1 MRFLIL
7 GMLLFSVACA
17 HKTTKSDEMPNNS
30 AAVGENASAES
41 SDGVP
46 SFRVTDPEPPKV
58 VDEEFKSIPVEI
70 NPSVEKW
77 ISYFQGRGRKH
88 MERYLSRS
96 TRYSGLMKKI
106 LRENGVPEDLLYVA
120 LIESGF
126 SPRATSHAAAVGYWQ
141 FIRGTGKRFGL
152 EINAFVDERRD
163 PVLASQAAAEY
174 FKGLYSAF
182 GSWYLSMAAYNVG
195 ENRVKREIM
204 RHYTQD
210 FWELARKRRLPKET
224 VNYVPKFIAAKMIA
238 EDPEKFGFEDVD
250 YMPPIEFE
258 HIVTKAP
265 AINIRL
271 MAEKLNIPYDEFKAL
286 NPKFKGEV
294 APAKGGALELRVPL
308 GMTEQAII
316 AAQESAVDKVEFVA
330 DAGDLQIYRV
340 RSGDTLY
347 TIARRFRTTVAN
359 LRDINDLPRK
369 KRLKIGM
376 RIQVPDR
383 GLKRLKKVAS
393 QSLNVKADLVSN
405 ANEGQ
410 HVVKQGESLYSIA
423 MKYGIS
429 IQALRD
435 ANNLKK
441 KSTLKAGARL
451 LIPGYE
457 NDNTKTSEKGS
468 SWRKRKQQVHVV
480 KRGET
485 LVKIAGKYRISI
497 GHLKSKNKLNSGSK
511 LLVGS
516 RLLIPEA
523 HAEQSSR

>member
-1 MRFLIL
+1 MRYLVL

-17 HKTTKSDEMPNNS
+17 HKAKNENDSSVLNNS
-30 AAVGENASAES
+30 ASVAPVTSES

-46 SFRVTDPEPPKV
+46 SFRVSDPEPPKV

-96 TRYSGLMKKI
+96 TRYSALMKKI

-163 PVLASQAAAEY
+163 PVLATQAAAEY

-204 RHYTQD
+204 KHYTQD
-210 FWELARKRRLPKET
+210 FWELARKRRLPRET

-238 EDPEKFGFEDVD
+238 EDPEKYGFEDVE

-258 HIVTKAP
+258 HIVAKAP
-265 AINIRL
+265 AINVRL

-294 APAKGGALELRVPL
+294 APAKAGVLELRVPL
-308 GMTEQAII
+308 GMTEQAIL
-316 AAQESAVDKVEFVA
+316 AAQESAVEKVEFVA
-330 DAGDLQIYRV
+330 DAGDLQMYRV

-359 LRDINDLPRK
+359 LRDINDIPRK

-376 RIQVPDR
+376 RLQVPDR
-383 GLKRLKKVAS
+383 APKRLKKVAG
-393 QSLNVKADLVSN
+393 QSIDVKQELSVQ

-410 HVVKQGESLYSIA
+410 HVVRQGESLYSIA
-423 MKYGIS
+423 SKYGIS

-435 ANNLKK
+435 ANNIKK
-441 KSTLKAGARL
+441 KSMIKAGARL
-451 LIPGYE
+451 VIPGFE
-457 NDNTKTSEKGS
+457 NDNTKTSDKGTS
-468 SWRKRKQQVHVV
+468 LRKQRRTQVHIV

-485 LVKIAGKYRISI
+485 LGRIAGKYRISI
-497 GHLKSKNKLNSGSK
+497 GHLKSKNKLASGNK

-516 RLLIPEA
+516 RLLIPQA
-523 HAEQSSR
+523 HAEQ